1 MLRSDI
7 RRAHM
12 HASISDRQQGSERR
26 QQVRELLFALAEI
39 DHAYEVDLE
48 TVRTSDAPIAI
59 KQTVI
64 DTLRQRHQEHRA
76 LYVRELHELQK
87 HSRSSE
93 EHLPQRCHWSEGK
106 CAGIVVVK

>member
-7 RRAHM
+7 RRAHLR
-12 HASISDRQQGSERR
+12 AFTSDQRWTSEYHE
-26 QQVRELLFALAEI
+26 QVRELLVALAEI

-76 LYVRELHELQK
+76 PYLRELARLHSPSRTYIDTSQPGITI
-87 HSRSSE
+87 SRSA
-93 EHLPQRCHWSEGK
+93 HRHRRG
-106 CAGIVVVK
+106 

>member
-7 RRAHM
+7 RRVHLR
-12 HASISDRQQGSERR
+12 ASSSDRQITPERR
-26 QQVRELLFALAEI
+26 QQVRELLFALAQI

-64 DTLRQRHQEHRA
+64 DTLRLRHQECRAPYLRA
-76 LYVRELHELQK
+76 LLDLRFWP
-87 HSRSSE
+87 S
-93 EHLPQRCHWSEGK
+93 
-106 CAGIVVVK
+106 GIQ

>member
-7 RRAHM
+7 RRAHLRE
-12 HASISDRQQGSERR
+12 SISDRQQGSERR
-26 QQVRELLFALAEI
+26 QQVRELLLALAEI

-64 DTLRQRHQEHRA
+64 DTLRLRHQECRASYLRA
-76 LYVRELHELQK
+76 LQDLRFWP
-87 HSRSSE
+87 S
-93 EHLPQRCHWSEGK
+93 
-106 CAGIVVVK
+106 GIQ